1 MNVQAA
7 FEKYANFLENL
18 TIENIPDLNNFV
30 TNDVLFIDPFHQV
43 KGVENMSEIFIQL
56 FEKVSNITFKI
67 ENYATNDVIVYFN
80 WSLSGDLSGK
90 PWDVKGVTRLKFN
103 KKIQIIEHIEYW
115 DAASQFYEKFPIIGP
130 LLRYFRY
137 RISNQ

>member
-7 FEKYANFLENL
+7 FEKYANFLEIL
-18 TIENIPDLNNFV
+18 TIEKIPDLNIFV

-43 KGVENMSEIFIQL
+43 KGVENMSEIFVHL
-56 FEKVSNITFKI
+56 FEKVPNITFKI
-67 ENYATNDVIVYFN
+67 ENCATNGAIVYFN
-80 WSLSGDLSGK
+80 WSLNGNLSGK
-90 PWDVKGVTRLKFN
+90 PWDVEGVTRLKFN

-115 DAASQFYEKFPIIGP
+115 DAASQFYEKFSIIGP
-130 LLRYFRY
+130 LLRHFRR